1 VNDIQQTG
9 CPVLSNQPWKDMD
22 SLPETAER
30 AAEDGNVE
38 ATLNSPVKKVGAEQN
53 GPHSSDQVVD
63 VCGVQGPKLRMPA
76 GWFSC
81 SDAR

>member
-1 VNDIQQTG
+1 
-9 CPVLSNQPWKDMD
+9 MD

-53 GPHSSDQVVD
+53 GPHSSDQVGEVCVD
-63 VCGVQGPKLRMPA
+63 VGALGHKLRMLEI
-76 GWFSC
+76 C
-81 SDAR
+81 L

>member
-1 VNDIQQTG
+1 MNDIQQTG

-53 GPHSSDQVVD
+53 GP
-63 VCGVQGPKLRMPA
+63 P
-76 GWFSC
+76 
-81 SDAR
+81 

>member
-1 VNDIQQTG
+1 
-9 CPVLSNQPWKDMD
+9 MD

-53 GPHSSDQVVD
+53 GPIAVIRLVRF
-63 VCGVQGPKLRMPA
+63 VLM
-76 GWFSC
+76 
-81 SDAR
+81 